1 MGLQREISKRHEVNL
16 QRLNLDFTEKA
27 KGNITEFKRLLEVAE
42 RRTSEQE
49 ARRAVEKRLY
59 EEEIERVREEG
70 NRRVEEVGKMADE
83 INRQA
88 KEEATRRA
96 EERRVH
102 NEEVERVKIEWN
114 RREEEIF
121 KRTEDT
127 TKKAREA
134 IAAALAGKEEAER
147 RYANLMEEAE
157 QMIGKA
163 VEEATTRVEREWRIR
178 QRTVIQN
185 SGELPDSDADVE
197 AVQDLVQI
205 PTTGPSNRGMDVEQ
219 RVTLFP
225 NFNRFF

>member
-1 MGLQREISKRHEVNL
+1 MSKRHEVNL
-16 QRLNLDFTEKA
+16 QRLNLDFAEKA
-27 KGNITEFKRLLEVAE
+27 KGNIREFKRLLEAAE
-42 RRTSEQE
+42 RRASEQE
-49 ARRAVEKRLY
+49 AQRAVEKGLY
-59 EEEIERVREEG
+59 EEEIESVREEG
-70 NRRVEEVGKMADE
+70 NRRVEEVGKMANE

-102 NEEVERVKIEWN
+102 NEEIERVKIEWN

-121 KRTEDT
+121 KRAEDT

-147 RYANLMEEAE
+147 RYANLMEEAG
-157 QMIGKA
+157 QKIGKA
-163 VEEATTRVEREWRIR
+163 VEEATARVEREWRIR

-219 RVTLFP
+219 RVTFSP
-225 NFNRFF
+225 NFNRFFS